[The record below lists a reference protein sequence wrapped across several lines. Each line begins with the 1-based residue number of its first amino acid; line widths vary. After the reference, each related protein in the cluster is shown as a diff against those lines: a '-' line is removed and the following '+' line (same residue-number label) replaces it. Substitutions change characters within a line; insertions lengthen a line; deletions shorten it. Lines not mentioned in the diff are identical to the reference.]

1 MSVSRSR
8 FPGRTIPAPR
18 SPKPQTP
25 SRRTANQ
32 AARLTG
38 TGAFEA
44 IFRKGSRH
52 EGRYVQIVTA
62 PASERFGRVGFV
74 VGRKVL
80 ARAVDRNRLKR
91 VLREFLRSSRPDI
104 GAFDLV
110 IRVKRPVTRDALPD
124 VAHEAAALIREAIRS
139 PATAKRETR

>member
-8 FPGRTIPAPR
+8 LQGRPIPTPR
-18 SPKPQTP
+18 SSKPQTP
-25 SRRTANQ
+25 RRRTANQ
-32 AARLTG
+32 ASRLTG

-44 IFRKGSRH
+44 IFRNGSRH

-62 PASERFGRVGFV
+62 PAAKRTGRVGFV

-91 VLREFLRSSRPDI
+91 VLREFLRSSRPDV
-104 GAFDLV
+104 GTFDLV
-110 IRVKRPVTRDALPD
+110 IRLKRPVTREALPE
-124 VAHEAAALIREAIRS
+124 VAHEAAALIRKAITS
-139 PATAKRETR
+139 SGQRETR

>member
-8 FPGRTIPAPR
+8 LQGRPIPTPR
-18 SPKPQTP
+18 SPKPQIP
-25 SRRTANQ
+25 RRRTANQ

-44 IFRKGSRH
+44 IFRNGSRH

-74 VGRKVL
+74 VSRKVL

-91 VLREFLRSSRPDI
+91 VLREFLRSSRPDV

-110 IRVKRPVTRDALPD
+110 IRLKRPVTRETLPE
-124 VAHEAAALIREAIRS
+124 VANEASALIREALRS
-139 PATAKRETR
+139 PAAGKREAR